1 MIADQPTSGSP
12 APVRLTAG
20 LIAFI
25 AFMVAPA
32 IIATAIVLTAWV
44 VSDEVYAAERAAASG
59 SASAEPV
66 AEWKT
71 TVVGICPIH

>member
-1 MIADQPTSGSP
+1 MITNQSAPGP
-12 APVRLTAG
+12 APIRLTGG

-25 AFMVAPA
+25 AVMVAPA
-32 IIATAIVLTAWV
+32 VVATAIVLTAWV
-44 VSDEVYAAERAAASG
+44 VSDEVYAAEQAAASG
-59 SASAEPV
+59 SQPAQPV

>member
-1 MIADQPTSGSP
+1 VITNQSAPGP
-12 APVRLTAG
+12 APIRLTGG

-25 AFMVAPA
+25 AVMVAPA
-32 IIATAIVLTAWV
+32 VLATAIVLTAWI
-44 VSDEVYAAERAAASG
+44 VSDEVYAAEQAAASG
-59 SASAEPV
+59 GSAAPV